1 MELMERDK
9 SRLNRF
15 DSREEEN
22 QKKNFEMTTS

>member
-22 QKKNFEMTTS
+22 QKKNFETER